1 MKTNGVSKMGNP
13 VWRLFIAEQAEE
25 WLEWLKNIHLNSYR
39 EMIQRFIY
47 LNPNYVPGSR
57 PTVETGEISNLFSKL
72 MVNEEFILRLSDT
85 GIVVWM
91 NSNIHDFLDE
101 LRPYSVPSKEFK
113 TVHDLISTNDFWFH
127 RQFQFLKQELL
138 EFLAENG
145 RQL

>member
-1 MKTNGVSKMGNP
+1 MGNP

-25 WLEWLKNIHLNSYR
+25 WLEWLKNIHLKSYR

-47 LNPNYVPGSR
+47 LNPNYIPGSR
-57 PTVETGEISNLFSKL
+57 PVVETNDISSLFTKL
-72 MVNEEFILRLSDT
+72 MLNQEFILKLSDT

-101 LRPYSVPSKEFK
+101 LKPYSLVSKEFK
-113 TVHDLISTNDFWFH
+113 TFYELIYSNDFWFH
-127 RQFQFLKQELL
+127 RQFQFLKEELV
-138 EFLAENG
+138 EFLRENG

>member
-1 MKTNGVSKMGNP
+1 MGNP

-25 WLEWLKNIHLNSYR
+25 WLEWLKNIHLNSYQ

-47 LNPNYVPGSR
+47 LNPHYLPGSR
-57 PTVETGEISNLFSKL
+57 PNIETTDISSLFTRL
-72 MVNEEFILRLSDT
+72 MLNREFILKLSDT

-101 LRPYSVPSKEFK
+101 LKPYSIVSKEFK
-113 TVHDLISTNDFWFH
+113 VFHDLISRNDFWFH
-127 RQFQFLKQELL
+127 RQFQFLKEELL
-138 EFLAENG
+138 EFLRENG

>member
-1 MKTNGVSKMGNP
+1 MGNP

-25 WLEWLKNIHLNSYR
+25 WLEWLMNIHLNSYR

-57 PTVETGEISNLFSKL
+57 PALETREISNLFSRL
-72 MVNEEFILRLSDT
+72 MVNKEFTLRLSDT

-101 LRPYSVPSKEFK
+101 LKPYSIASKEFK
-113 TVHDLISTNDFWFH
+113 SFYEIIAKNDFWFH